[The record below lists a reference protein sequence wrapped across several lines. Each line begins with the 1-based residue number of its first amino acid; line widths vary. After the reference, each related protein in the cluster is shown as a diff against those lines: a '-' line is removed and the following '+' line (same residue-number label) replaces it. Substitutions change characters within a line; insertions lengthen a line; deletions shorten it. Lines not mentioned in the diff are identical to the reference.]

1 MLKRIAYI
9 GYYLRELDRKKL
21 SKFVGHVRARTGWS
35 AAYIY
40 FDMFRSSIRYNISLL
55 EYFQFRFFEIG
66 HEERLTYAGTGFM
79 YEYQLKMNPHGARK
93 KLSDKVLFLQ
103 VYRSFVHHGYA
114 SLSELKQHPEKADR
128 LLQTPSGKL
137 VLKSSDGQCG
147 RGIVVIDTKGLDRD
161 ALLLRLEESGN
172 DYVEEFIRQHE
183 SLNRLS
189 PSGLNTVRVVTQLN
203 QADEPEI
210 LGVRLRIT
218 VNSVVD
224 NLAAGNIAASVDA
237 ETGLVDG
244 PGVYSDITLADV
256 DVHPVTGVI
265 LKGFQIP
272 FWPETLAMIREA
284 AKTDIGN
291 RSIGWDVAI
300 TQEGPELIE
309 GNHDWCK
316 LLWQL
321 PAKRGLKPL
330 LEKYL

>member
-1 MLKRIAYI
+1 MFKRFAYI
-9 GYYLRELDRKKL
+9 GYYLKELDRKKL
-21 SKFVGHVRARTGWS
+21 GKFIRYACARSGRS
-35 AAYIY
+35 AAYVC
-40 FDMFRSSIRYNISLL
+40 FDMFRSSVRYNISLL
-55 EYFQFRFFEIG
+55 EYFQFRFFELA
-66 HEERLTYAGTGFM
+66 HAERKTYAGTGFM
-79 YEYQLKMNPHGARK
+79 YEYQLKMNPRGERK
-93 KLSDKVLFLQ
+93 KLSDKVLFLE
-103 VYRSFVHHGYA
+103 VYRNFVRHEYA
-114 SLSELKQHPEKADR
+114 SLSALRQNPEKAER
-128 LLQTPSGKL
+128 LLQAPSGKL

-147 RGIVVIDTKGLDRD
+147 RGIVVIDTKGLERD

-203 QADEPEI
+203 QADEPQI

-237 ETGLVDG
+237 ETGRVDG

-256 DVHPVTGVI
+256 DAHPVTGVI
-265 LKGFQIP
+265 LQGFQIP

-284 AKTDIGN
+284 ATTDTGN

-300 TQEGPELIE
+300 TREGPELIE